1 MSFQYSSLLPDQSTT
16 PGNAETSSRT
26 EESNSTRVNESNSL
40 WDYEPRESNE
50 SDRTRPKNVEP
61 LTLAPT
67 ASNSSKPHAGDQEK
81 EQRRPPFLH
90 RLKGWWLWE
99 IAGICFSISC
109 TISIVVI
116 ICYVSANKTLHQWNF
131 RLGPNTLIS
140 IFVTL
145 AKTSMLLA
153 VAQGLGQL
161 KWVHYREN
169 SRPLSELNHFDE
181 ASRGPF
187 GALKFLCSAKTSA
200 LTAALGALIVVVSLA
215 MDPFAQQIISF
226 DTRYVPNLG
235 EVAAIPVSTA
245 YDTAEA
251 MWLSGSEY
259 ADLIDM
265 EIQQYYFMG
274 VFGIRR
280 QFAFPYT
287 CATGNCTW
295 PDFTTLGMC
304 TKCQN
309 ITSTVT
315 YSQSSD
321 IRTYHTPGNVT
332 LVTELPSA
340 RNNIQDGNWIV
351 GNGRVNFPNGEE
363 SQEYEE
369 GGVFATVAFAQTL
382 VEKPSQSMRLEPEVT
397 ECEFSWCGKVFS
409 NVSVT
414 NTTLSEYLV
423 NEVPL
428 RSTEETRNICDNIN
442 YNMSSYEI
450 PITTFAPA
458 TTSDETKLAADQTF
472 KVNCL
477 DSRRLAEFV
486 VARNT
491 FNVSL
496 VHLSGFSLSGMAV
509 VLGTGVDDTMSR
521 IADIWTLAFLK
532 GGRNSTTLIGE
543 ALSPEVFVVVRWA
556 WFVLPAALVLLSA
569 IFLALSVT
577 INSATAGKTP
587 TPLWKTSLVP
597 LLFHGLEGWSRDE
610 LRIESEADM
619 SVAAHSMKAR
629 LQKNEDGDAKFLRA

>member
-40 WDYEPRESNE
+40 WDYELRESNE

-181 ASRGPF
+181 ASRDPF

-259 ADLIDM
+259 A
-265 EIQQYYFMG
+265 
-274 VFGIRR
+274 
-280 QFAFPYT
+280 
-287 CATGNCTW
+287 
-295 PDFTTLGMC
+295 GM
-304 TKCQN
+304 K
-309 ITSTVT
+309 
-315 YSQSSD
+315 
-321 IRTYHTPGNVT
+321 
-332 LVTELPSA
+332 
-340 RNNIQDGNWIV
+340 
-351 GNGRVNFPNGEE
+351 
-363 SQEYEE
+363 
-369 GGVFATVAFAQTL
+369 
-382 VEKPSQSMRLEPEVT
+382 
-397 ECEFSWCGKVFS
+397 GK
-409 NVSVT
+409 
-414 NTTLSEYLV
+414 
-423 NEVPL
+423 
-428 RSTEETRNICDNIN
+428 
-442 YNMSSYEI
+442 
-450 PITTFAPA
+450 
-458 TTSDETKLAADQTF
+458 
-472 KVNCL
+472 
-477 DSRRLAEFV
+477 
-486 VARNT
+486 
-491 FNVSL
+491 
-496 VHLSGFSLSGMAV
+496 
-509 VLGTGVDDTMSR
+509 
-521 IADIWTLAFLK
+521 
-532 GGRNSTTLIGE
+532 
-543 ALSPEVFVVVRWA
+543 
-556 WFVLPAALVLLSA
+556 
-569 IFLALSVT
+569 
-577 INSATAGKTP
+577 
-587 TPLWKTSLVP
+587 
-597 LLFHGLEGWSRDE
+597 
-610 LRIESEADM
+610 
-619 SVAAHSMKAR
+619 
-629 LQKNEDGDAKFLRA
+629 